1 MSVLDNENL
10 EQLRAYL
17 LRYAM
22 LQLRDPALAED
33 VVQDTL
39 LAVLDARSEYSGSSR
54 YKTWVVGILKHKII
68 DVIRKKSREQPLNT
82 AEGGSEAELIE
93 AMFEANGMWRQIPSA
108 WSNPEKSFEDRKFW
122 ETLERCL
129 EVMPAR
135 TARVFMMREVMGL
148 VSDEICKEL
157 EISPTNLWVIL
168 HRARLSLRECLN
180 VNWFGGA
187 AK

>member
-1 MSVLDNENL
+1 MSIPGDEDLQ
-10 EQLRAYL
+10 QLRAYL

-33 VVQDTL
+33 VVQETL
-39 LAVLDARSEYSGSSR
+39 LAVLDARSGFSGKST

-68 DVIRKKSREQPLNT
+68 DVTRKKSREQPLT
-82 AEGGSEAELIE
+82 TDEEGSEAELIE
-93 AMFEANGMWRQIPSA
+93 ALFEANGSWRQIPSA
-108 WSNPEKSFEDRKFW
+108 WGNPEKSFEDRKFW

-129 EVMPAR
+129 ELMPAR
-135 TARVFMMREVMGL
+135 TARVFMMREVMEQK
-148 VSDEICKEL
+148 SDEICKVL
-157 EISPTNLWVIL
+157 AITPTNLWVML

-180 VNWFGGA
+180 VKWFGGA